1 MYMKGVYI
9 YIHICKYV
17 STLCIYLFALNFSHN
32 YLKTFKL
39 SSLICKH
46 HFYNKLTYLFLCFTT
61 LIIRC
66 LEYRKKLRESR
77 RKRDKVKRVKVKKS
91 LVVNFV

>member
-1 MYMKGVYI
+1 MKGVYT
-9 YIHICKYV
+9 YIHICTYIC
-17 STLCIYLFALNFSHN
+17 TLCIYLFAWDFSHK

-66 LEYRKKLRESR
+66 LEYRKKLRESKC
-77 RKRDKVKRVKVKKS
+77 KRDKVKRVRVKKS

>member
-1 MYMKGVYI
+1 M
-9 YIHICKYV
+9 
-17 STLCIYLFALNFSHN
+17 CIYLFALNFSHK

-77 RKRDKVKRVKVKKS
+77 RKRDEVKRVKLKIG